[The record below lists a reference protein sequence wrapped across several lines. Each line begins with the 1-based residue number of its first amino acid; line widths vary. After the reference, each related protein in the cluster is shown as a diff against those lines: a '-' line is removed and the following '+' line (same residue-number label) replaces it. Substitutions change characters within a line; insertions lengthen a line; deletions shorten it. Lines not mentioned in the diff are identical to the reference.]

1 MVCIIDD
8 REDIWD
14 CAPNLITVKPY
25 RFFAGTGDINA
36 PPGSDQA
43 FTHPSVIPLHE
54 SPADGKAKNEVDGG
68 NAEKMDE
75 NPVLDKNPVLDEN
88 PVLVETNVAKQVAVA
103 TDIPNKDSSS
113 DTVDLQSVSENS
125 ALIETSMKLVVKSR
139 AATEINHNLDHQDIA
154 IKSESGRACEPV
166 NGSSIETPDATKDNL
181 GESFGTVTRET
192 CDGCETV
199 LTATGTEESTGKNE
213 NASRNPEREEFQETK
228 KTRKEIVEPGND
240 KDATTVE
247 MGEKLVESSGSEAAA
262 GAEDGIL
269 KECEISELRVQEESE
284 RKIGNDDD
292 DDDYLLY
299 LDEILRRIHRRFYEI
314 LSRGENPESGD
325 AGEGGGVA
333 NRPDLR
339 DIVPELR
346 RSVLKGTNL
355 VFTGVI
361 PTNCRHEESQAW
373 KIAKQF
379 GAGVTKQLMTRKN
392 NPDKSRRTSH
402 VIAARRGTEKACQAL
417 RLPNVKL
424 VNPNWLWTCAER
436 WEWVDERLF
445 PVEDARE
452 YKSWRNETPPS
463 GDGASSSCDRFQ
475 DALNPLLSF
484 SSGEVEAM
492 DKEVEDLMRSSEGEE
507 GDEEDREIFGSVSS
521 SSGSTTNGR
530 GSASSDG
537 SLRMEME
544 SEGADESKDVIQ
556 GKAVNFSTIK
566 QAAKRCSVDIC
577 VDVNKA
583 TVKKARLDENDEETN
598 EDSSNEDSSGDDS
611 SGEDDDDDDDMA
623 AKLEAAL
630 FNS

>member
-1 MVCIIDD
+1 MSN
-8 REDIWD
+8 R
-14 CAPNLITVKPY
+14 
-25 RFFAGTGDINA
+25 
-36 PPGSDQA
+36 
-43 FTHPSVIPLHE
+43 
-54 SPADGKAKNEVDGG
+54 
-68 NAEKMDE
+68 
-75 NPVLDKNPVLDEN
+75 
-88 PVLVETNVAKQVAVA
+88 
-103 TDIPNKDSSS
+103 
-113 DTVDLQSVSENS
+113 
-125 ALIETSMKLVVKSR
+125 
-139 AATEINHNLDHQDIA
+139 
-154 IKSESGRACEPV
+154 
-166 NGSSIETPDATKDNL
+166 
-181 GESFGTVTRET
+181 
-192 CDGCETV
+192 
-199 LTATGTEESTGKNE
+199 
-213 NASRNPEREEFQETK
+213 
-228 KTRKEIVEPGND
+228 GND
-240 KDATTVE
+240 KDATRAET
-247 MGEKLVESSGSEAAA
+247 GENLGERSGSEAAAAA

-269 KECEISELRVQEESE
+269 KECDVSELRVQEEGE
-284 RKIGNDDD
+284 RKIVNDKHNEGASVEGMHND

-314 LSRGENPESGD
+314 LSRRENPEGGD
-325 AGEGGGVA
+325 AGTGGGVA

-339 DIVPELR
+339 NIVPELR

-361 PTNCRHEESQAW
+361 PTNYRHEESQAW

-402 VIAARRGTEKACQAL
+402 VIAARPGTEKACQAL

-452 YKSWRNETPPS
+452 YKNWRNETPPS
-463 GDGASSSCDRFQ
+463 EDGASSSCERFQ
-475 DALNPLLSF
+475 EALNPLLSF

-507 GDEEDREIFGSVSS
+507 GHEEDREIFGSVSS

-530 GSASSDG
+530 GSASSNG

-566 QAAKRCSVDIC
+566 QAAKRRSVDIC
-577 VDVNKA
+577 VDVKA
-583 TVKKARLDENDEETN
+583 TVKKARLDENDEQAN
-598 EDSSNEDSSGDDS
+598 EEPDFDSSNEDSSGDNS
-611 SGEDDDDDDDMA
+611 SGEDGDDDNDMA